1 MNDPTGFPRPLT
13 LVRGGTRPDDVA
25 RLGAL
30 LADRLRE
37 RGLWAPEPSPQ
48 EPGPPGTGPAARPP
62 RPGLGPACAGPAMD
76 AEATGGMADGRRG
89 AADGR
94 LPLIVPISPA
104 EDPAQVRADLAA
116 RLDPRGPGAAPAAD
130 LLLRTS
136 GSTTGTGRLV
146 AMSSAALLASARA
159 THHRLGGPGH
169 WVLALPAHHVAGIQ
183 VLIRSLLAG
192 PPPEVV
198 DTGDGFSPNA
208 LAEAVDRALAAAGP
222 RPVHTSLVPTQL
234 RAVLSPGQDR
244 ATAALSRAGAILLGG
259 AAADAG
265 LLARAR
271 AAGLGVVT
279 TYGMSET
286 AGGCVY
292 DGVPLDG
299 VEVRLQDEGRAQAA
313 GPRPGA
319 GHAAQRHPVEGP
331 AAEGRIC
338 LSGPVLAEGYA
349 ERIPERRPEPAST
362 TSHFLAEEPGA
373 GRPWPADAA
382 PAPSTESSTSLQ
394 ASRRWLATTD
404 RGRMET
410 GPDGRA
416 RLVVLGRIDE
426 VIITGGLKVE
436 PRRVEDIMAALPG
449 VAECCVLGLPDE
461 RWGAAVTA
469 VVLPEPRA
477 AEDPGLPE
485 RLRRAARQRLDGA
498 HAPKRVILVDS
509 LPRLGPG
516 KIDRRALAARLGVG
530 TAVGSPGAARSQAD
544 ERTS

>member
-1 MNDPTGFPRPLT
+1 MNDPTGFPRPLA

-37 RGLWAPEPSPQ
+37 RGLWSPEST
-48 EPGPPGTGPAARPP
+48 PPPAGRM
-62 RPGLGPACAGPAMD
+62 AGGQGRA
-76 AEATGGMADGRRG
+76 AEAP
-89 AADGR
+89 

-104 EDPAQVRADLAA
+104 EDPAQVRADLAT
-116 RLDPRGPGAAPAAD
+116 RLDPRGPGAAPATD

-159 THHRLGGPGH
+159 THHRLGGPGR

-192 PPPEVV
+192 SPPEVV
-198 DTGDGFSPNA
+198 DTGDGFRPTA
-208 LAEAVDRALAAAGP
+208 LAEAVERALAAAGP
-222 RPVHTSLVPTQL
+222 RPVYTALVPTQL
-234 RAVLSPGQDR
+234 LAVLSPGQDR
-244 ATAALSRAGAILLGG
+244 AAAALSRAGAVLLGG

-271 AAGLGVVT
+271 AAGIAVVT

-292 DGVPLDG
+292 DGAPLDG
-299 VEVRLQDEGRAQAA
+299 VEVRLQGEWRAQ
-313 GPRPGA
+313 PGGSPPVA
-319 GHAAQRHPVEGP
+319 GHSADGYTADGRPVAGAP
-331 AAEGRIC
+331 MEGRIY

-349 ERIPERRPEPAST
+349 EHVTGQSPEPASA
-362 TSHFLAEEPGA
+362 TSHFLVEEPGTGSPGPS
-373 GRPWPADAA
+373 GRPARTGRPGAA
-382 PAPSTESSTSLQ
+382 AAASAPSAESSAESS
-394 ASRRWLATTD
+394 APVRAPRRWLATTD
-404 RGRMET
+404 RGRLET

-416 RLVVLGRIDE
+416 RLVILGRLDE
-426 VIITGGLKVE
+426 VIITGGIKVE

-469 VVLPEPRA
+469 VVVPELRA
-477 AEDPGLPE
+477 AKDPDLPE

-498 HAPKRVILVDS
+498 HAPKRVIVVDS

-516 KIDRRALAARLGVG
+516 KTDRRALAARLAVG
-530 TAVGSPGAARSQAD
+530 AAVGSPGAPRSQAD